1 MKQLHY
7 MLYTICL
14 AALLSACERE
24 LPYNVGNQ
32 ETQLVMNALLDVNKE
47 ENLVHLCLSHQH
59 EISPVAQATVTLY
72 INDRQAEV
80 AEEIE
85 YDNRTRTYRLRSR
98 LQPGDR
104 LRLEAVAEEGRYH
117 ATGEV
122 TVPQPPE
129 AIQVDTFP
137 ASIKQYGS
145 YDPARR
151 FQITVHDPAGE
162 DNYYRLAIAYTN
174 RYDGTNWAGRDTTI
188 YVHREAEII
197 NREDVVLTDGR
208 PGSTD
213 PDDADENDV
222 MGNYIENLYNVFNDN
237 RFSGT
242 SYDLRVYTDLMEYW
256 YPSDF
261 LGPYTN
267 NTTITVRLYSLTE
280 TGYRYLRTLNTLESD
295 NYDTTLME
303 PAIIPS
309 NVQGGLG
316 IVDACIATEA
326 HISLPEQVL
335 TNEVYEGFTR

>member
-1 MKQLHY
+1 MKQLHH
-7 MLYTICL
+7 IIFAFL
-14 AALLSACERE
+14 AATLLAACERE
-24 LPYNVGNQ
+24 LPYNIGYQ
-32 ETQLVMNALLDVNKE
+32 DSQLVMNALLDANEE
-47 ENLVHLCLSHQH
+47 ENLVHLCLSEPHRTR
-59 EISPVAQATVTLY
+59 PVTQATVTLY

-80 AEEIE
+80 AEEVP
-85 YDNRTRTYRLRSR
+85 YNPQTKTFRLTSR
-98 LQPGDR
+98 LHPGDR

-137 ASIKQYGS
+137 ARIKQYGS
-145 YDPARR
+145 YGPARR
-151 FQITVHDPAGE
+151 FQITVHDPAGA
-162 DNYYRLAIAYTN
+162 DNYYRLGITYTN
-174 RYDGTNWAGRDTTI
+174 RFDGTNWAGRDTTL
-188 YVHREAEII
+188 YMHRKAEIM
-197 NREDVVLTDGR
+197 NHEDVVLTDGR
-208 PGSTD
+208 PGSL
-213 PDDADENDV
+213 DDDDNDI
-222 MGNYIENLYNVFNDN
+222 MGNYIENRYNVFNDS

-261 LGPYTN
+261 LGPYTLN
-267 NTTITVRLYSLTE
+267 ATITVRLYSLTE

-303 PAIIPS
+303 PAIIPG

-326 HISLPEQVL
+326 HIALPEQVL
-335 TNEVYEGFTR
+335 ANEVYEGFTR

>member
-47 ENLVHLCLSHQH
+47 ENLVHLCLSEPH
-59 EISPVAQATVTLY
+59 STRPVTQATVTLY
-72 INDRQAEV
+72 INDRQAET
-80 AEEIE
+80 AEETE
-85 YDNRTRTYRLRSR
+85 YDNRVKTYRLRSR
-98 LQPGDR
+98 LQSGDR

-137 ASIKQYGS
+137 ARIKQYGS

-151 FQITVHDPAGE
+151 FRITVHDPAGA

-174 RYDGTNWAGRDTTI
+174 RFDGTNWAGRDTTI

-222 MGNYIENLYNVFNDN
+222 MGNYIENLYNVFNDS

-242 SYDLRVYTDLMEYW
+242 SYDLRVYTDLMEHW

-261 LGPYTN
+261 PDTYTN

-303 PAIIPS
+303 PAIIPG

-326 HISLPEQVL
+326 HIRLPEQVL
-335 TNEVYEGFTR
+335 ENEVYEGFIP

>member
-47 ENLVHLCLSHQH
+47 ENLVHLCLSEPH
-59 EISPVAQATVTLY
+59 STRPVTQATVTLY
-72 INDRQAEV
+72 INDRQAET
-80 AEEIE
+80 AEETE
-85 YDNRTRTYRLRSR
+85 YDNRVKTYRLRSR
-98 LQPGDR
+98 LQSGDR

-137 ASIKQYGS
+137 ARIKQYGS

-151 FQITVHDPAGE
+151 FRITVHDPAGAN
-162 DNYYRLAIAYTN
+162 NYYRLAIAYTN
-174 RYDGTNWAGRDTTI
+174 RFDGTNWAGRDTTI

-222 MGNYIENLYNVFNDN
+222 MGNYIENLYNVFNDS

-242 SYDLRVYTDLMEYW
+242 SYDLRVYTDLMEHW

-261 LGPYTN
+261 PDTYTN

-303 PAIIPS
+303 PAIIPG

-326 HISLPEQVL
+326 HIRLPEQVL
-335 TNEVYEGFTR
+335 ENEVYEGFIP

>member
-1 MKQLHY
+1 MKQLHH
-7 MLYTICL
+7 TILAVL
-14 AALLSACERE
+14 AATLLTACERE
-24 LPYNVGNQ
+24 LPYNVGYQ
-32 ETQLVMNALLDVNKE
+32 EPQLVMNALLDANAE
-47 ENLVHLCLSHQH
+47 ENFVHLCLSHQH
-59 EISPVAQATVTLY
+59 ETSPVSQATVTLY

-80 AEEIE
+80 AEETE
-85 YDNRTRTYRLRSR
+85 YDNLTRTYRLRSH
-98 LQPGDR
+98 LQPGDH
-104 LRLEAVAEEGRYH
+104 LRLEAVAEEGRYR

-137 ASIKQYGS
+137 ARIKQYGS

-151 FQITVHDPAGE
+151 FQITVHDPAGT

-174 RYDGTNWAGRDTTI
+174 RYDGTNWAGRDTTT
-188 YVHREAEII
+188 YVHREAKII

-222 MGNYIENLYNVFNDN
+222 MGNYIENLYNVFNDS

-261 LGPYTN
+261 PDTYTN
-267 NTTITVRLYSLTE
+267 NTTITVRLYSLTK

-303 PAIIPS
+303 PAIIPG

-326 HISLPEQVL
+326 HIRLPEQVL
-335 TNEVYEGFTR
+335 ENEVYEGFIP